1 MKLATLKDR
10 RFVNKT
16 IATAVLLHLVSL
28 MLMAR
33 FESLWLTQTAI
44 IGTLALY
51 FVLGPIL
58 WLWDRATKPARL
70 RHEALSDVRQVFA
83 LAEQLLKYDP
93 EEYFD
98 FDRGLFVGLEVPT
111 EKPLYVPWPDYRKT
125 HMQVLGT
132 TGVGKG
138 VATTMFLSQS
148 LLSGECVVIFDP
160 KDDEFAPNVF
170 NRFAQQAG
178 LPFYLID
185 LRPSAPAQINLFR
198 HCSQTE
204 IEELLMVAFDMGD
217 KGNPSDFYRL
227 FDRAAARDVCA
238 KAAAKSQSPTVQD
251 LVIAANQSSKIDEEK
266 GQKFKADLEELAGL
280 RAIRT
285 AVGRDLKRMLS
296 ENAVIYVIGSIR
308 NIQTIRAQKMLLLR
322 ILQIIE
328 QRDRTQKLRYIA
340 MMLDEL
346 KYLLS
351 PAALQALGT
360 VRDKSCHIMLAHQ
373 SNGDLEDCGGLD
385 PNAVKGAV
393 VVNTGLKLIYRAT
406 DPDTLQWA
414 SDLSGTI
421 VVKQQSAHVQQ
432 GMFHAAEAQMREMER
447 PWITPNEILAMPKLC
462 GMFFGV
468 GLARR
473 VHVDTLA
480 PGKRPQIVPAA
491 EISLVPESQI
501 GATETA
507 SKSGEN
513 REPKSRSLPSN
524 PPLTDKQNQTSGTE
538 STSAGTDQL
547 KNIY

>member
-1 MKLATLKDR
+1 MKTSNVRKR
-10 RFVNKT
+10 HSVNVT
-16 IATAVLLHLVSL
+16 IASAVLLHIISL
-28 MLMAR
+28 MMAAR
-33 FESLWLTQTAI
+33 FEALWLTQFALRY
-44 IGTLALY
+44 GAVLY
-51 FVLGPIL
+51 FILGPAF
-58 WLWDRATKPARL
+58 WLWHRTTKPARL

-83 LAEQLLKYDP
+83 LAEQLVQYDP

-98 FDRGLFVGLEVPT
+98 FDEGLFVGLEVPS
-111 EKPLYVPWPDYRKT
+111 EKPLYVPWSDYRKT

-138 VATTMFLSQS
+138 VATTMFLTQS
-148 LLSGECVVIFDP
+148 LLSGECVVMFDP

-178 LPFYLID
+178 VPFYLID

-238 KAAAKSQSPTVQD
+238 RAAAKGDSPTVQD
-251 LVIAANQSSKIDEEK
+251 LLVAANQSSKIDEEK

-285 AVGRDLKRMLS
+285 AAGHDLKRMLS
-296 ENAVIYVIGSIR
+296 ENAVVYVIGSIR

-322 ILQIIE
+322 LLQIIE

-406 DPDTLQWA
+406 DPDTLEWA
-414 SDLSGTI
+414 SALSGNI

-432 GMFHAAEAQMREMER
+432 GMFHAAEAQLREVER

-480 PGKRPQIVPAA
+480 PGNRPQITPAA
-491 EISLVPESQI
+491 EISSAADQ
-501 GATETA
+501 
-507 SKSGEN
+507 KSGAEIAMKPEESG
-513 REPKSRSLPSN
+513 RPIDQSLPTN
-524 PPLTDKQNQTSGTE
+524 PVPAHDQNLATG
-538 STSAGTDQL
+538 STNSDPL
-547 KNIY
+547 KNLY

>member
-1 MKLATLKDR
+1 MKLPNLRDR
-10 RFVNKT
+10 HFVNVT
-16 IATAVLLHLVSL
+16 SAAAVLFHLVAL
-28 MLMAR
+28 MMASR
-33 FESLWLTQTAI
+33 FETLWMTQLAI
-44 IGTLALY
+44 VSGLALY
-51 FVLGPIL
+51 FVFGPIF
-58 WLWDRATKPARL
+58 WFWHRTTKPARL

-83 LAEQLLKYDP
+83 LAEQLLKYNP
-93 EEYFD
+93 EQYFD
-98 FDRGLFVGLEVPT
+98 FERGLFAGLEVPA
-111 EKPLYVPWPDYRKT
+111 EKPLYIPWPDYRKT

-138 VATTMFLSQS
+138 VATTMFLTQS

-170 NRFAQQAG
+170 HRFAQQAG

-185 LRPSAPAQINLFR
+185 LRPSAPPQLNLFR
-198 HCSQTE
+198 HCSQVE

-227 FDRAAARDVCA
+227 FDRAAARDVCLR
-238 KAAAKSQSPTVQD
+238 AAVKGSHPTIQD
-251 LVIAANQSSKIDEEK
+251 LVIAANQSNKIDAEK

-280 RAIRT
+280 AAIGT
-285 AVGRDLKRMLS
+285 AAGHDLLQLLS
-296 ENAVIYVIGSIR
+296 ENAVVYVVGSIR
-308 NIQTIRAQKMLLLR
+308 NIQSIRVQKMLLLR
-322 ILQIIE
+322 MLQIIE
-328 QRDRTQKLRYIA
+328 QRDRTKKLRYIA

-393 VVNTGLKLIYRAT
+393 LVNTGLKLIYRAT
-406 DPDTLQWA
+406 DPDTLKWA
-414 SDLSGTI
+414 SELSGSI
-421 VVKQQSAHVQQ
+421 VVKQQSAHIQQ
-432 GMFHAAEAQMREMER
+432 GMFHAAEGQFREMER

-462 GMFFGV
+462 GMFFGA

-480 PGKRPQIVPAA
+480 PGQRPQITPAGETSPA
-491 EISLVPESQI
+491 VESHKGRTEIAAKTGEEGHSISQSLPN
-501 GATETA
+501 
-507 SKSGEN
+507 N
-513 REPKSRSLPSN
+513 REPVG
-524 PPLTDKQNQTSGTE
+524 DQNLATGPK
-538 STSAGTDQL
+538 STSTNSDPL
-547 KNIY
+547 NNLY